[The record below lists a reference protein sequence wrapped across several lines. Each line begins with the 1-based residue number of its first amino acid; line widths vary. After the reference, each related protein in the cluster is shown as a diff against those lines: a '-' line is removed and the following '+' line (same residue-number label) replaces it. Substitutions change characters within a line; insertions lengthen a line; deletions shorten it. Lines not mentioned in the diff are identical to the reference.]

1 MAGGIPIMPGSGGIP
16 IIGGG
21 GGIPIIPGGGGI
33 PIMPIIPGGG
43 IPIIP
48 GGGGIPII
56 PGGGDIPIIPGG
68 GGIPIIPIPGG
79 GGIPIPGGPGGPGG
93 PPTPVFVC
101 PGPDA
106 NKVCGRF
113 MAVTLRRVW
122 FAASIL
128 SAGVPC
134 LSPFASFLYAYSTET
149 ARLHRNWEG
158 YTKSG

>member
-1 MAGGIPIMPGSGGIP
+1 MPGSGGIP
-16 IIGGG
+16 IIGG

-56 PGGGDIPIIPGG
+56 PGGGGIPIIPGG
-68 GGIPIIPIPGG
+68 GGIPI
-79 GGIPIPGGPGGPGG
+79 IPIPGGPGGPGG

>member
-1 MAGGIPIMPGSGGIP
+1 MPGGGGIP

-56 PGGGDIPIIPGG
+56 PGGG
-68 GGIPIIPIPGG
+68 GIPIIPGG

>member
-1 MAGGIPIMPGSGGIP
+1 MPGSGGIP
-16 IIGGG
+16 IIGG

-48 GGGGIPII
+48 GGGGIPI
-56 PGGGDIPIIPGG
+56 
-68 GGIPIIPIPGG
+68 IPGG

>member
-16 IIGGG
+16 IIGG

-56 PGGGDIPIIPGG
+56 PGGG
-68 GGIPIIPIPGG
+68 GIPIIPGG

>member
-1 MAGGIPIMPGSGGIP
+1 MPGSGGIP
-16 IIGGG
+16 IIGG

-56 PGGGDIPIIPGG
+56 PGGG
-68 GGIPIIPIPGG
+68 GIPIIPGG

>member
-1 MAGGIPIMPGSGGIP
+1 MCSSDL

-21 GGIPIIPGGGGI
+21 GGIPPSPMAGGI
-33 PIMPIIPGGG
+33 PI
-43 IPIIP
+43 
-48 GGGGIPII
+48 
-56 PGGGDIPIIPGG
+56 
-68 GGIPIIPIPGG
+68 
-79 GGIPIPGGPGGPGG
+79 IPIPGGPGGPGG